1 MATFPAPTRR
11 WKTILSTQGPLVEEL
26 EEGEAPEGSAE
37 QEETTAT
44 EETGVAEAG
53 PIEHPPKANS
63 RETLRA

>member
-1 MATFPAPTRR
+1 MDEP
-11 WKTILSTQGPLVEEL
+11 E
-26 EEGEAPEGSAE
+26 EEGEAPEESAE

-63 RETLRA
+63 EETLRA